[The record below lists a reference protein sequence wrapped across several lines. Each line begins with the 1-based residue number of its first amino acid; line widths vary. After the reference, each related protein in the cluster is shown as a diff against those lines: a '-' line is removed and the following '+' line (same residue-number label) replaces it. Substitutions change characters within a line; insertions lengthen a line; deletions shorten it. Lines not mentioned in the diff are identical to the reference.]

1 MMCAAAPAVPLLNDL
16 PRRMLD
22 FSCLRL
28 FEWLDLPMWV
38 FDSDALRIV
47 WGNPAART
55 FWHASSDKEL
65 RSRDFSDLTEGTRT
79 RLLQTMQRHAKG
91 EVTRESWTLYPRGTP
106 VTSELVSRGI
116 TLPDQRLGIL
126 FTAEPLAAGV
136 NVDTLRGVEAVQH
149 TTVRIAVHSLPHG
162 KLLMRNPAAVQAF
175 GPVKAPPQRGS
186 VDFISLFPEPG
197 VAARII
203 AQVRQGQ
210 TFSAEMELRTLQG
223 LRWHGIDVRPVVDP
237 GTGDKAMQVN
247 ARDISALKAVQQALE
262 SARVEADRAN
272 LAKSEFLANMSH
284 EIRTPMNGVLGLT
297 ELVLRTELNA
307 TQRKY
312 IELVNQSAKGLMV
325 IINDLL
331 DVAKAESG
339 RMQLEQQP
347 FSLRSCIDE
356 ALLPLDH
363 EARNKH
369 LNLYANIH
377 PDVPDLLLGDAVRL
391 RQVLV
396 NLVGNALKFTEQGEV
411 RTEVKPLGAA
421 DPAAEHVDLQF
432 SVHDTGI
439 GMSAE
444 QMGHVFEPF
453 VQADSSITRRYGGTG
468 LGLAIVKRLVKLM
481 GSEIKVQSAPGK
493 GSCFSFHLRLP
504 RQRATPSTAAHRMDD
519 ATSS

>member
-1 MMCAAAPAVPLLNDL
+1 
-16 PRRMLD
+16 MLD

-38 FDSDALRIV
+38 FDAERLRMV
-47 WGNPAART
+47 WGNPAAHT
-55 FWHASSDKEL
+55 FWHASGEDEFL
-65 RSRDFSDLTEGTRT
+65 ARDFSDLTEGTRT
-79 RLLQTMQRHAKG
+79 RLMQAMQSHARG
-91 EVTRESWTLYPRGTP
+91 ELTRESWTLYPRGTP
-106 VTSELVSRGI
+106 VTSELVARGI

-126 FTAEPLAAGV
+126 FASEPLAASFDA
-136 NVDTLRGVEAVQH
+136 NTLRGVEAMQH
-149 TTVRIAVHSLPHG
+149 TTVRIAVHSLPQG
-162 KLLMRNPAAVQAF
+162 TLLMRNPAAVQAF
-175 GPVKAPPQRGS
+175 GPVKPKPLRNSAE
-186 VDFISLFPEPG
+186 FAAMFLEPG

-203 AQVRQGQ
+203 NQVRKGQ

-223 LRWHGIDVRPVVDP
+223 LRWHGVDIRPVVDP

-247 ARDISALKAVQQALE
+247 ARDISNLKAVQQALE

-297 ELVLRTELNA
+297 DLVLRTELSP

-331 DVAKAESG
+331 DVAKVESG

-347 FSLRSCIDE
+347 FSLRLCIDE
-356 ALLPLDH
+356 AFSPLTH
-363 EARNKH
+363 QAQQKG

-377 PDVPDLLLGDAVRL
+377 PDVPDKLVGDAVRL

-396 NLVGNALKFTEQGEV
+396 NLVGNALKFTERGEV
-411 RTEVKPLGAA
+411 RISVV
-421 DPAAEHVDLQF
+421 PASPISVNDDTGVELEF
-432 SVHDTGI
+432 SVRDTGI
-439 GMSAE
+439 GMTAD
-444 QMGHVFEPF
+444 QLAHVFEPF

-468 LGLAIVKRLVKLM
+468 LGLTIVNRLVALM
-481 GSEIKVQSAPGK
+481 GSEVRVQSTLGR
-493 GSCFSFHLRLP
+493 GSCFSFQLRLL
-504 RQRATPSTAAHRMDD
+504 RQPAVAAPTVDQAVLR
-519 ATSS
+519 SSDC